1 MWVESTL
8 ALRFLQQ
15 QRTHTLLIL
24 IGVAVGVAVIVF
36 ITALITS
43 LQRNIIERTLG
54 AQPHVR
60 VEPPTQVNLIAGT
73 PPGVVRLV
81 QEDMRPQ
88 SLRSINNW
96 PQMRAVLDGL
106 PQVKAVSPVVSG
118 PAFARR
124 GEATRSVALMG
135 IDPNRYD
142 QVIPLRDAMIAG
154 QLAVGAGDALVGSQ
168 LAVDLGLRIGS
179 KFRLEAGDSRVAVVN
194 VAGIFQLGLRELDAR
209 YVYTDLKQAQSLLDL
224 PGGVTV
230 IDVALYDVFEAQ
242 TAAHR
247 IGRLTGL
254 KAESWM
260 QTNAQLLNALTSQS
274 LATRM
279 ISFFVGVSVVF
290 GIASVLAISVVQ
302 RTREIGIL
310 RAIGTRRSQLLLVF
324 LIQGGVVGMIGAFI
338 GSVAGW
344 GLMWAFNQFGP
355 RLFEITMPPLLI
367 PFAILGAGLSG
378 LLAAAVPASRAA
390 RLDPVDAIRY
400 V

>member
-142 QVIPLRDAMIAG
+142 
-154 QLAVGAGDALVGSQ
+154 
-168 LAVDLGLRIGS
+168 
-179 KFRLEAGDSRVAVVN
+179 
-194 VAGIFQLGLRELDAR
+194 
-209 YVYTDLKQAQSLLDL
+209 
-224 PGGVTV
+224 
-230 IDVALYDVFEAQ
+230 
-242 TAAHR
+242 
-247 IGRLTGL
+247 
-254 KAESWM
+254 
-260 QTNAQLLNALTSQS
+260 
-274 LATRM
+274 
-279 ISFFVGVSVVF
+279 
-290 GIASVLAISVVQ
+290 
-302 RTREIGIL
+302 
-310 RAIGTRRSQLLLVF
+310 
-324 LIQGGVVGMIGAFI
+324 
-338 GSVAGW
+338 
-344 GLMWAFNQFGP
+344 
-355 RLFEITMPPLLI
+355 
-367 PFAILGAGLSG
+367 
-378 LLAAAVPASRAA
+378 
-390 RLDPVDAIRY
+390 
-400 V
+400 